1 MEVLNIQK
9 YLKNFNIVI
18 SDDVYTNIDLREDMD
33 YYPQVSEYI
42 QKHWRKYKDSYFI
55 DNNTDNNFYTM
66 LYKSLGIEKCHALIK
81 TEKQLKYLKNSLIMN
96 DILKVDNLW
105 CKDATKYNA
114 MLKGKSIAFLI
125 CLSLRDLK
133 FCKRLFS
140 TGLISHIII
149 LKPVP
154 ADYDFIS
161 YINTKSY
168 KLYEMTPKGNVEKA
182 LKNLK
187 YYDPILISSSSSKIN
202 NSIIVNFD

>member
-55 DNNTDNNFYTM
+55 DNNTNNNFYTM

-133 FCKRLFS
+133 
-140 TGLISHIII
+140 
-149 LKPVP
+149 
-154 ADYDFIS
+154 
-161 YINTKSY
+161 
-168 KLYEMTPKGNVEKA
+168 
-182 LKNLK
+182 

-202 NSIIVNFD
+202 NSIVVNFD